1 MAESKAQKGG
11 WVAIKVVEK
20 IDLLKTK
27 KIVNPTNP
35 DSETES
41 INGNHIP
48 ISSKIAEEDTVIQG
62 MEFQGHKLMQRPP
75 NSAFSNIA
83 FPSLIRL
90 KSYGAGKGKLKF
102 LKFETKLETIK
113 NGRQH

>member
-1 MAESKAQKGG
+1 MNFDTQGSYFIKVHLFSFLGEGSFSTVYLAESKAQKGG

-41 INGNHIP
+41 INENHIP
-48 ISSKIAEEDTVIQG
+48 ISSKTAEEDTVIQG
-62 MEFQGHKLMQRPP
+62 MEFQG
-75 NSAFSNIA
+75 
-83 FPSLIRL
+83 
-90 KSYGAGKGKLKF
+90 
-102 LKFETKLETIK
+102 
-113 NGRQH
+113 

>member
-1 MAESKAQKGG
+1 MNFDTQGSYFIKVNLFSFLGEGSFSTVYLAESKAQKGG

-41 INGNHIP
+41 INENHIP
-48 ISSKIAEEDTVIQG
+48 ISSKNAEEDDVIQG
-62 MEFQGHKLMQRPP
+62 MEFQGHKLM
-75 NSAFSNIA
+75 
-83 FPSLIRL
+83 
-90 KSYGAGKGKLKF
+90 
-102 LKFETKLETIK
+102 
-113 NGRQH
+113 